1 MAQHSNYWSCSP
13 FADWIRGTNKLNAG
27 TSDEWHHWRLDAESN
42 HPFRYWLAEEALDTV
57 QDFVTWPVRKIYDV
71 KYYINN
77 RWITRTHALTSHPR
91 DIQPGAWSDV
101 GNRFLPCLFN
111 ELVNYVE
118 IELAWSYILWNDE
131 ARKRFRPPF
140 WAHGWWRIRTWR
152 CPEAGI
158 EQLKNDAS
166 TVLDESWGITV
177 DDDKYG
183 KPTQQAINAL
193 EVAKLYDW
201 WTKERP
207 ARPDP
212 YDASGWSEYCEK
224 VRELNDG
231 QLFGS
236 KKTPELERMSKKSIN
251 LLHKMEKQYE
261 KEDTDMLIRL
271 IKIRNSL
278 WT

>member
-1 MAQHSNYWSCSP
+1 MAQHSKYWSCTK
-13 FADWIRGTNKLNAG
+13 FADWLRGTPKISAG
-27 TSDEWHHWRLDAESN
+27 TSDEWHDWEENARKK
-42 HPFRYWLAEEALDTV
+42 HPIRYWITEEVLGWF
-57 QDFVTWPVRKIYDV
+57 QDFITFPLRTLYSI

-77 RWITRTHALTSHPR
+77 RWITRTHALTSHSR
-91 DIQPGAWSDV
+91 DIKPGAWTDLGS
-101 GNRFLPCLFN
+101 RFLPCMFN

-118 IELAWSYILWNDE
+118 VELAWSHIAWNGE
-131 ARKRFRPPF
+131 ARKRFQAPF
-140 WAHGWWRIRTWR
+140 WAKGWWRIRTWR
-152 CPEAGI
+152 CSEAGI
-158 EQLKNDAS
+158 EHLKYEAS
-166 TVLDESWGITV
+166 MIKDESWGLTV
-177 DDDKYG
+177 EDDEYG

-207 ARPDP
+207 VRPDP
-212 YDASGWSEYCEK
+212 YDASGWTEYCEK
-224 VRELNDG
+224 MRELNDG
-231 QLFGS
+231 RLFGS

-251 LLHKMEKQYE
+251 LLHKMEKQYD

>member
-1 MAQHSNYWSCSP
+1 MAQHSKYWSCTK
-13 FADWIRGTNKLNAG
+13 FADWLRGTPKISAG
-27 TSDEWHHWRLDAESN
+27 TSEEWDNWYEQAKTA
-42 HPFRYWLAEEALDTV
+42 HPIRYWITEEVLNWF
-57 QDFVTWPVRKIYDV
+57 QDFITFPLRTLYSI

-77 RWITRTHALTSHPR
+77 RWITRTHALTSHSR
-91 DIQPGAWSDV
+91 DIKPGAWTDLGS
-101 GNRFLPCLFN
+101 RFLPCMFN

-118 IELAWSYILWNDE
+118 VELAWSHIAWNGE
-131 ARKRFRPPF
+131 ARKRFQAPF
-140 WAHGWWRIRTWR
+140 WAKGWWRIRTWR

-158 EQLKNDAS
+158 EHLKYEAS
-166 TVLDESWGITV
+166 MIKDESWGLTV
-177 DDDKYG
+177 EDDEYC

-193 EVAKLYDW
+193 EVIKLYDW

-212 YDASGWSEYCEK
+212 YDASGWTEYCEK
-224 VRELNDG
+224 MRELNDG
-231 QLFGS
+231 RLFGS

-251 LLHKMEKQYE
+251 LLHKMEKQYD